1 MKRDKQGKSREY
13 GLEARSNPERPA
25 VPAFWTEIC
34 CLGSPWLILTL
45 SPAELTAVLGSP
57 QVTPDS
63 LGPGSPAVWGQAG
76 R

>member
-25 VPAFWTEIC
+25 LPASWTEIR

-45 SPAELTAVLGSP
+45 SPAELMAAGP
-57 QVTPDS
+57 QVE
-63 LGPGSPAVWGQAG
+63 QK
-76 R
+76 